1 MELKARIINR
11 TGDWYK
17 VWSLQDNSSKA
28 YGRMTYNGYR
38 GAVYT
43 VEILSPVHEELGPI
57 HCKMFG
63 LRSDALTWARD
74 QIENLQEPTV
84 ADYEAAIRKVKDH
97 CYQDMMSDD
106 FAYSNGK
113 IARWDRIEREL
124 KDRMH
129 GLTQGAI

>member
-17 VWSLQDNSSKA
+17 VWSLQDNSGKA
-28 YGRMTYNGYR
+28 YGRMTYNGYH
-38 GAVYT
+38 GATYT
-43 VEILSPVHEELGPI
+43 VEIFSPVHEELGPI
-57 HCKMFG
+57 RCNTFG
-63 LRSDALTWARD
+63 LRSDGLTWARD

-84 ADYEAAIRKVKDH
+84 ADYEAAIRKVKDS
-97 CYQDMMSDD
+97 CYLDSMSDD

-129 GLTQGAI
+129 SL